1 MKLENDHKKTT
12 EKHTKTWM
20 PHNLL
25 LNSELVNNEIRE
37 EIKRCLKMKENENTI
52 VQNLR
57 DTVRAVLRE
66 KYRSLLVY
74 LN

>member
-1 MKLENDHKKTT
+1 MKLEINHTNT
-12 EKHTKTWM
+12 EKVTKTWKLNTM
-20 PHNLL
+20 L
-25 LNSELVNNEIRE
+25 LNNEWVNNEIRE